1 MRFGSLPNRPSALK
15 AGGFLLLAAIT
26 CVFFIDLCGLYFQC
40 GCRSLWAGA
49 ASQCNIH
56 HAGVKHCPLC
66 LLSLHES
73 LAFVVLI
80 LSVQGDLI
88 RRGRLLWAAIAFP
101 VVAAVEALLLG
112 WYRGYWD

>member
-1 MRFGSLPNRPSALK
+1 MQFAFLQNLPSAPKLG
-15 AGGFLLLAAIT
+15 AFLLLAAVT
-26 CVFFIDLCGLYFQC
+26 CGFYLDLCALYFQC
-40 GCRSLWAGA
+40 GCRSWWAGA

-66 LLSLHES
+66 MLSLHES

-101 VVAAVEALLLG
+101 MVAAVEALLLG

>member
-56 HAGVKHCPLC
+56 HSGVKHCPLC
-66 LLSLHES
+66 LLPLEAFLAYIALILLAQGYLIWRDKWLWAV
-73 LAFVVLI
+73 LAFP
-80 LSVQGDLI
+80 
-88 RRGRLLWAAIAFP
+88 LLTAL
-101 VVAAVEALLLG
+101 EALVLG
-112 WYRGYWD
+112 WYRGYWE